1 MDHHRRRP
9 ASDDLAAAGR
19 ILMECTVQKLLSSR
33 TDLYCSQGELS
44 GGCAT
49 HAAAAAL
56 TILGIISA
64 PSRISGP
71 QCEPNARR
79 FWRKLK
85 DVYADGIGLEEL
97 GQRLDE
103 LDFGLTF
110 AHAAGAHYRVLDF
123 TRTALRKGHPVI
135 LSFAPFGCPGQQHA
149 VLATG
154 TGGTLMARHFAATS
168 ILVVD
173 SSEAHPGVAS
183 HNGRLEFSPDA
194 KRARS
199 GLYVTAWESYRVT
212 LSAAMSL
219 RLTGS
224 KRPNWKPP

>member
-1 MDHHRRRP
+1 M
-9 ASDDLAAAGR
+9 GFV
-19 ILMECTVQKLLSSR
+19 VQKLLSTR

-56 TILGIISA
+56 AILGIIVGA
-64 PSRISGP
+64 PSSISSTR
-71 QCEPNARR
+71 CEPNARR
-79 FWRKLK
+79 FWRKMR
-85 DVYADGIGLEEL
+85 DAYAEGIGFEDL
-97 GQRLDE
+97 GKRLGE
-103 LDFGLTF
+103 LDFGLTC
-110 AHAAGAHYRVLDF
+110 AHVDGAHYRVLNF
-123 TRTALRKGHPVI
+123 TRAALAKGHPVL

-154 TGGTLMARHFAATS
+154 TAGIWMARHFAATS

-173 SSEAHPGVAS
+173 SSEAHPGLGP
-183 HNGRLEFSPDA
+183 HNARLEFSLGA
-194 KRARS
+194 KRERS

-219 RLTGS
+219 RLTGA
-224 KRPNWKPP
+224 KRANWKPP